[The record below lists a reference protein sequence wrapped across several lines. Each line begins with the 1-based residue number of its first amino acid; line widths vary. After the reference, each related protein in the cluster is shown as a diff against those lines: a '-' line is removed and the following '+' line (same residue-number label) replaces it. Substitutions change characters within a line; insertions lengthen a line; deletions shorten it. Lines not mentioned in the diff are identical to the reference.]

1 MYKQE
6 NLLRDHGDLK
16 VQVSD
21 IPYSEKFGS
30 DQHVDKTLAE
40 YIEEVQQH
48 NVEGGRHP
56 WYVFKGNSIP
66 RMSDTKDSLVR
77 IQDCPTPRAIQAAFE
92 RTASVSMRGKGG
104 GVEARK
110 IFVNAQWALGGV
122 GTGAPIHYH
131 NSAWYAVPALSVP
144 VLRLIP
150 VTAACRLVCRSS
162 LIYGAKLWMM
172 YPPHNM
178 IMSKRQTLEFTET
191 DLTEFE
197 RRGIRPITCVQTAGD
212 VMIVPESWGHGVL
225 NIQESVAMATE
236 AKSPMFRLSPG
247 TKLMNKFSA
256 APPRPR
262 KTLSSAFG

>member
-40 YIEEVQQH
+40 YIEEVKQH

-131 NSAWYAVPALSVP
+131 NSAWYVVVLLVGGPSFNTRNRCVPPCVQELPHLRGQAVDDVPAAQHDHEQATDPGVHRDRHDR
-144 VLRLIP
+144 VR
-150 VTAACRLVCRSS
+150 AQ
-162 LIYGAKLWMM
+162 GH
-172 YPPHNM
+172 PPYHVRAN
-178 IMSKRQTLEFTET
+178 RG
-191 DLTEFE
+191 
-197 RRGIRPITCVQTAGD
+197 RRDDRA
-212 VMIVPESWGHGVL
+212 
-225 NIQESVAMATE
+225 
-236 AKSPMFRLSPG
+236 
-247 TKLMNKFSA
+247 
-256 APPRPR
+256 
-262 KTLSSAFG
+262 